1 MKDIVAPYALLRHP
15 VSLSTL
21 DVPAPSLCTL
31 SALSRFPCVPSHLS
45 RSHFLPLPFPHLPAL
60 RNPVRLSLCLHSPF
74 PHLQQLVT
82 SSEVRIPPSPLGPHP
97 RLQPFAM
104 TSISQDEDLDAA
116 LYPIAVLLDEL
127 KNEDLELRLNA
138 TRRIKTIAEALGP
151 ERTRGEL
158 LPFLADSIDD
168 EDEILLALATEFGDF
183 IEEVGGSPHAYV
195 LVEPLETLATV
206 EETLVREKAVE
217 SLHALSATIA
227 DLSDTDSRTLHVDHM
242 FPLLQRLAS
251 GDWFTSRVSAC
262 SLLPDIYRRIPADEV
277 NARTEVLNLFKS
289 LAEDET
295 PMVRRTAAVEIGR
308 VAQSLNNLDPTSIRN
323 ALVPVFA
330 DLVEDDQDSVRIV
343 AVQNAATFAGVVM
356 KQKTGDGA
364 NRVIELVLGFTTDKS
379 WRVRYVAAD
388 ELNALCDALG
398 SEPTKK
404 DLLPAFVKLLTDSEP
419 EVRTAAANKVTAVA
433 QRIIE
438 LLPSEIVPVVEEMV
452 SDASQH
458 VRSALASNIMGLA
471 PNLATS
477 EAVNTLVDV
486 VMALLKDEVPEVRL
500 NVISRL
506 EKVSFIMSSEKLS
519 RELLPAVVDLAEDKN
534 WRVRLA
540 TMHHIPLLASQ
551 LGRDFFEEN
560 AKLGDLCIS
569 WLGDCV
575 YSVREAA
582 IANLKAVTEVF
593 GIGWAKDHIVPQV
606 LGMYDMSNNYL
617 LRVTSL
623 HAIGV
628 LAEVV
633 GSETVEELF
642 LPIITERAYR
652 DPVPNVRFC
661 SAKTL
666 NLVIPYVRQDV
677 RESKI
682 RPCLLSLVDVNEK
695 DKDVN
700 YFAQQALQK
709 LGTCPS

>member
-1 MKDIVAPYALLRHP
+1 
-15 VSLSTL
+15 
-21 DVPAPSLCTL
+21 
-31 SALSRFPCVPSHLS
+31 
-45 RSHFLPLPFPHLPAL
+45 
-60 RNPVRLSLCLHSPF
+60 
-74 PHLQQLVT
+74 
-82 SSEVRIPPSPLGPHP
+82 
-97 RLQPFAM
+97 M

-227 DLSDTDSRTLHVDHM
+227 DLSDTDSRILHVDHM

-356 KQKTGDGA
+356 KQKTGNGA
-364 NRVIELVLGFTTDKS
+364 SDMMMSSEANGSETDLAQSAEKPAEEKPPADTEAAQTNPTTETSTPSGNDPSDSKRAKDRVIELVLGFTTDKS

-438 LLPSEIVPVVEEMV
+438 LLPSGEGSETGLALVVREIVPVVEEMV